1 MKPKLAIFELH
12 HLGDA
17 VMAIPF
23 LRGAGTLYQPEV
35 FCTRAVAGFLSL
47 AMPGLTTSPLPDSW
61 LSRARSFRGVAE
73 TRDYAA
79 AACVWPDVRAHV
91 LMALTG
97 APTRAGFTVEAGNF
111 YAAEIPWRKRRLLA
125 GRILSR
131 TFGVLRG
138 APLLTNPLRK
148 FDANQHHAQSW
159 RQLAAALGFE
169 VDDHLPWI
177 DPEPFSAPLPQLAFP
192 NTPRPLFALHAGGRL
207 PSKRWQG
214 FEEVLRLFFARS
226 GHPVV
231 IIAPPGEPHPAPQGP
246 NQVVLPT
253 PDLQTLLQVVSQA
266 DAFLTNDSFAAHLA
280 AAFGKPVVTV
290 FGSGQPDWFAPFG
303 NRDRVVNSNA
313 CPHHPC
319 IDRCVM
325 PSYVCLESIAQNQVT
340 ELLDALIQDL
350 QSRP

>member
-23 LRGAGTLYQPEV
+23 LRGARDLYEPVV
-35 FCTRAVAGFLSL
+35 FCRPSVADFLNL
-47 AMPGLTTSPLPDSW
+47 ALPELTTRTLPDSW
-61 LSRARSFRGVAE
+61 LARTWSFRGDAGKNVF
-73 TRDYAA
+73 AA
-79 AACVWPDVRAHV
+79 AACVWPDVRAHY
-91 LMALTG
+91 LMGLTG
-97 APTRAGFTVEAGNF
+97 ASSRAGFTVDGRNF

-125 GRILSR
+125 GRVLSR
-131 TFGVLRG
+131 IFGALRRS
-138 APLLTNPLRK
+138 PLLTHPLRK

-169 VDDHLPWI
+169 VDEHLPWI
-177 DPEPFSAPLPQLAFP
+177 DPAPFSSPLPRIAFP
-192 NTPRPLFALHAGGRL
+192 NTPRPVFALHAGGRL
-207 PSKRWQG
+207 PTKRWQG
-214 FEEVLRLFFARS
+214 FQEVLKSFFAPS
-226 GHPVV
+226 GLPVV
-231 IIAPPGEPHPAPQGP
+231 IIAPPDEPHPAPQGS

-253 PDLQTLLQVVSQA
+253 PDLQTLLQVASQA

-303 NRDRVVNSNA
+303 NQNRVVRSNA

-325 PSYVCLESIAQNQVT
+325 PSFVCLESISQSQVQ
-340 ELLDALIQDL
+340 EALEAII
-350 QSRP
+350 REIGP